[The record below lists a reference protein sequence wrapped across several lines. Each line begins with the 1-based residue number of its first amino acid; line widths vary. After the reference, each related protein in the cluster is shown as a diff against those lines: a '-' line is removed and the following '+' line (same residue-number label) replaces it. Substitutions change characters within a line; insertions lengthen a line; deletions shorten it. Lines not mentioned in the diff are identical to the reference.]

1 MSFLFLLMTRGGK
14 IPAFE
19 GEVHGISHHS
29 SEKGEARVFLTEVER
44 EFRAVRAQVPPGGF
58 EGKPEVFRV
67 RLTAQQDREVAPG
80 NRGIEF
86 GLLEQVLERVLG
98 ELEGK
103 RLAELEVFD
112 RKPPSLEN
120 LAQFIYRKAE
130 ILLERGGGKVD
141 EVGIEPSEGRRVRY
155 RKTTSERPAIRF

>member
-1 MSFLFLLMTRGGK
+1 
-14 IPAFE
+14 
-19 GEVHGISHHS
+19 
-29 SEKGEARVFLTEVER
+29 VFLIEVER

-58 EGKPEVFRV
+58 EGKSEVFRV
-67 RLTAQQDREVAPG
+67 RLTAQQDREMAPG
-80 NRGIEF
+80 NRGVEF

-141 EVGIEPSEGRRVRY
+141 EVGVESSKGRRVRY
-155 RKTTSERPAIRF
+155 RKTLSERPAIRF